1 MQGYLK
7 SCCKDALHYSRV
19 SKAQE
24 VHLNRFRTV
33 WCVCACV
40 RAWMYLCAVC
50 FYCALS
56 VCVWCVHVYAQVC
69 ISTKA
74 DFQTV
79 WEVQFLDPQYRL
91 EMEGLPVQVCV
102 GP

>member
-1 MQGYLK
+1 MIQGYLK

-24 VHLNRFRTV
+24 V
-33 WCVCACV
+33 
-40 RAWMYLCAVC
+40 
-50 FYCALS
+50 
-56 VCVWCVHVYAQVC
+56 C
-69 ISTKA
+69 ISTKV

-91 EMEGLPVQVCV
+91 EMEGLPVQV
-102 GP
+102 PHQWHPPATLKL